1 MIKNRMFLSPD
12 GFMFAAYHA
21 RPVGK
26 PKAGIVVAQENF
38 GVNVHIREVCDGFA
52 EDGYEVIAPALYDRV
67 EKYVELGYE
76 QADREYGRKI
86 RNKLGWYNP
95 VKDINTSIE
104 ILRQGVSKVGI
115 VGYCWGG
122 TMAWIA
128 ASRLPVDC
136 AVGYYGSQLFQF
148 LGKEPKCPVMLH
160 FGDEDASV
168 DPENIKQINHFYPDV
183 IVHNYAQADHG
194 FNCNHR
200 ATYDEK
206 SALSARKRTIDFFK
220 SELG

>member
-12 GFMFAAYHA
+12 GFMFDAYHA
-21 RPVGK
+21 RPK
-26 PKAGIVVAQENF
+26 IAPKAGIVVAQENF
-38 GVNVHIREVCDGFA
+38 GVNAHIREVCDGFA

-67 EKYVELGYE
+67 EKNVELGYE

-86 RNKLGWYNP
+86 RSKLGWDSP
-95 VKDINTSIE
+95 VKDINTCIE

-128 ASRLPVDC
+128 ASRLTVDC
-136 AVGYYGSQLFQF
+136 AVGYYGSQMFQF
-148 LGKEPKCPVMLH
+148 LGEAPNCSVMTH
-160 FGDEDASV
+160 FGEDDASV
-168 DPENIKQINHFYPDV
+168 DLENINQINHFYPEV
-183 IVHNYAQADHG
+183 VVHTYPQADHG

-200 ATYDEK
+200 KSYDEK
-206 SALSARKRTIDFFK
+206 NAAIARQRTMDFFK
-220 SELG
+220 TELG